1 MSPGNRTSNSDPTF
15 DGGKLLLFSAISCFT
30 FSLTII
36 IVGFAFMDT
45 ISLETVKFCVS
56 ISITFLVVGGILVCQ
71 LLKKRNRV
79 LNTANSS
86 RAQNTIRT
94 RFDLV
99 YQFNTPVH
107 ISLHQSGQVSLVD
120 EH

>member
-15 DGGKLLLFSAISCFT
+15 DGGKLLLFSAIACFT
-30 FSLTII
+30 FSSIII

>member
-1 MSPGNRTSNSDPTF
+1 MCLRP
-15 DGGKLLLFSAISCFT
+15 L
-30 FSLTII
+30 
-36 IVGFAFMDT
+36 
-45 ISLETVKFCVS
+45 
-56 ISITFLVVGGILVCQ
+56 Q
-71 LLKKRNRV
+71 
-79 LNTANSS
+79 NSS

-107 ISLHQSGQVSLVD
+107 ISLHQSGQVSFVD